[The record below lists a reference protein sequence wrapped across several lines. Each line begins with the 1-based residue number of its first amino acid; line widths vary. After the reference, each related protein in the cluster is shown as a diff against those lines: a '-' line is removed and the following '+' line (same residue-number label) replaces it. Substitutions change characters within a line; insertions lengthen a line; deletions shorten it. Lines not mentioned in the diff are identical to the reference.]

1 MWGAADQI
9 EQVFLNVLVNAW
21 HAMPEGGTV
30 IIEARE
36 TDDAR
41 VRIAFRDTG
50 TGMSEA
56 MVEKACEPFFSTK
69 GEKGTGLGLAICKQ
83 IIDNHQGRMRLAST
97 PGAGTTVI
105 IDFIRAET
113 TS

>member
-30 IIEARE
+30 SIEARE
-36 TDDAR
+36 TEDAR

-69 GEKGTGLGLAICKQ
+69 GEKGTGLGLPSVNKLST
-83 IIDNHQGRMRLAST
+83 IIRDACGWQAPLA
-97 PGAGTTVI
+97 P
-105 IDFIRAET
+105 EPP
-113 TS
+113 